1 MIKVLMFGWEYP
13 PHISGGLGTAC
24 YGLTRALQ
32 KNKVKVLFAIPRLY
46 GGEGDSQIK
55 FIDVSSV
62 ARRNKDAPSANVRN
76 PPYKPPDLA
85 DKNENEQLAGSV
97 SYIGVPVALQPYL
110 PAETTQGEAQQYL
123 TMWNYTFS
131 PSHVQEGGN
140 RAEAMTNAAT
150 LAESEEREDV
160 TNLTGKYG
168 PNLMDEV
175 YRYADVADNIAT
187 QHTFDVIHAHD
198 WMTFLAAIAAK
209 KKSGKPLVIHIH
221 STEFDRS
228 GDHVNEMI
236 YGIEKMGLTEADHI
250 IAVSNWAKQIVVSKY
265 KIAEE
270 KISVVHNGII
280 PKPKPKEFSFPEI
293 GSHFVTFLG
302 RVTHQKG
309 PAFFVEA
316 AEKVLREFPDAHF
329 IVAGAGDLLPHIIE
343 KVAQLNM
350 SANFHFT
357 GFLSREQV
365 DQVWSLTDVY
375 VMPSV
380 SEPFG
385 IAPLEAIQGGVPVIL
400 SKQSGVAEVMPHAIK
415 VDFWDTKAVAAAICS
430 VLRYESLSHVLRQNS
445 QKHIKNLTW
454 EKAAVDVK
462 AIYYELTRK

>member
-1 MIKVLMFGWEYP
+1 MIKVLMFGWEFP

-32 KNKVKVLFAIPRLY
+32 KKKVKVLFAIPRLY
-46 GGEGDSQIK
+46 GDEGESHIK

-62 ARRNKDAPSANVRN
+62 SRRKMGESAKDVRKSSYTPSGQG
-76 PPYKPPDLA
+76 
-85 DKNENEQLAGSV
+85 DKHENEQVAGSV
-97 SYIGVPVALQPYL
+97 SYIDVPVGLKPYL
-110 PAETTQGEAQQYL
+110 PAETTPEETQQHL
-123 TMWNYTFS
+123 TMWNYTF
-131 PSHVQEGGN
+131 PHSHVQEGGSN
-140 RAEAMTNAAT
+140 AETIANAT
-150 LAESEEREDV
+150 TVAESEEREDV
-160 TNLTGKYG
+160 SDLTGKYG

-175 YRYADVADNIAT
+175 YRYADVAANIAT

-250 IAVSNWAKQIVVSKY
+250 IAVSNWTKQIVVSRY
-265 KIAEE
+265 KIAKE

-365 DQVWSLTDVY
+365 DKVWSLTDVY

-445 QKHIKNLTW
+445 QKHVKSLTW
-454 EKAAVDVK
+454 EKAAADVK
-462 AIYYELTRK
+462 AIYYELTGK